1 MEVSRVIEEA
11 LSLLEHRMAMQDV
24 QVTREFA
31 PVPAV
36 RADFG
41 QLRQAFVNVLINA
54 CEAMPGGGTLGVLT
68 REVALS
74 EAGKGGPLSTTGKP
88 GPPSRFAEV
97 VITDTGQG
105 ISPEHLSN
113 IFDPFFSTK
122 ERGTGLGLSVVYGIV
137 EKHGGKIAVESQVG
151 RGTTVTLRFPAVAS
165 GASGAA

>member
-1 MEVSRVIEEA
+1 
-11 LSLLEHRMAMQDV
+11 
-24 QVTREFA
+24 
-31 PVPAV
+31 
-36 RADFG
+36 
-41 QLRQAFVNVLINA
+41 
-54 CEAMPGGGTLGVLT
+54 
-68 REVALS
+68 
-74 EAGKGGPLSTTGKP
+74 
-88 GPPSRFAEV
+88 V